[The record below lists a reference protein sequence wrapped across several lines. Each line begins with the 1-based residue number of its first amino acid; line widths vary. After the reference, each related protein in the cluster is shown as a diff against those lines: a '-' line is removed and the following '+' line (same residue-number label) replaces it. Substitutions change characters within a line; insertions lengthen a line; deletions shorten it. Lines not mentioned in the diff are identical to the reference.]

1 MERENVGFE
10 RLVYTRI
17 YIYIYIYIY
26 MFVYTGIHCLQKNHW
41 PALAGGDHWQWL
53 ATVKPAGHHAS
64 LAAVWS
70 GGPANQD
77 ISDISKYNISR
88 F

>member
-1 MERENVGFE
+1 
-10 RLVYTRI
+10 
-17 YIYIYIYIY
+17 

-70 GGPANQD
+70 GGAC
-77 ISDISKYNISR
+77 KSR
-88 F
+88 YIRYIKI